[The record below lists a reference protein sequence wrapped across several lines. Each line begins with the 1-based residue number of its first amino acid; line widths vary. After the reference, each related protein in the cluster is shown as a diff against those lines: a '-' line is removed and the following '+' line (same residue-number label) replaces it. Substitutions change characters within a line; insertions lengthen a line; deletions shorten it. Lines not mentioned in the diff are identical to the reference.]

1 VKSETCLDAELLARV
16 RAGDPD
22 ALGLLYD
29 RHAARL
35 FAFFARLTGRRDAS
49 EDLVQDTFLRIL
61 KYRSSFRGERG
72 FVVWMYRIARN
83 VFADYCSS
91 RRTGDVPLV
100 DEHEA
105 PGSTPFERVE
115 RDEEIALLRR
125 ALGALPADRREV
137 IVLCR
142 YEGLSH
148 EEVAA
153 LVGCSVGALKVRL
166 HRALAELRDAY
177 CTHPGG
183 RR

>member
-1 VKSETCLDAELLARV
+1 
-16 RAGDPD
+16 
-22 ALGLLYD
+22 
-29 RHAARL
+29 
-35 FAFFARLTGRRDAS
+35 
-49 EDLVQDTFLRIL
+49 
-61 KYRSSFRGERG
+61 
-72 FVVWMYRIARN
+72 MYRIAHN

-91 RRTGDVPLV
+91 RRAGDVPLV

-177 CTHPGG
+177 STHQGG